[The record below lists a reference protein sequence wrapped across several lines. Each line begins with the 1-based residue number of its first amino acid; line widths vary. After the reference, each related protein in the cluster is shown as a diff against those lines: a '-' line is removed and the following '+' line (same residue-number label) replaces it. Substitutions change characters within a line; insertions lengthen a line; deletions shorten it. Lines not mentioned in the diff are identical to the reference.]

1 MANNH
6 GMRASDQDR
15 DAVVA
20 VLRDA
25 FTAGRITLEEFDE
38 RTSSAYASKTWG
50 ELRALTAD
58 LPVKPHLGADLPSRP
73 ASASTLPP
81 APQLDIVRVLPPG
94 RRRRGAGPLVPV
106 AGLLLF
112 IGIGTGSPAAVGIAF
127 MLFLLVLA
135 LEFAGG
141 WHDGGKRDVR

>member
-25 FTAGRITLEEFDE
+25 FTAGRITLDEFEE

-50 ELRALTAD
+50 ELRALTTD
-58 LPVKPHLGADLPSRP
+58 LPVKPDLGADLPRRP
-73 ASASTLPP
+73 ASAATLPA
-81 APQLDIVRVLPPG
+81 APRLDTARLMPPSRGRPRATRLLPVVG
-94 RRRRGAGPLVPV
+94 M
-106 AGLLLF
+106 LLF
-112 IGIGTGSPAAVGIAF
+112 IGIGSRSPAAVGTAF
-127 MLFLLVLA
+127 VLILVVLVV
-135 LEFAGG
+135 EFARG
-141 WHDGGKRDVR
+141 WRDGGNRGPR

>member
-50 ELRALTAD
+50 QLRALTAD
-58 LPVKPHLGADLPSRP
+58 LPVKPDLGADLPRRP
-73 ASASTLPP
+73 ASAATLPP
-81 APQLDIVRVLPPG
+81 APQMDSVRVMPAS
-94 RRRRGAGPLVPV
+94 RRRRGNGPLLPAAVM
-106 AGLLLF
+106 LLLL
-112 IGIGTGSPAAVGIAF
+112 GMASRSAPAVGIAF
-127 MLFLLVLA
+127 MLFLLVLVR
-135 LEFAGG
+135 EFVRG
-141 WHDGGKRDVR
+141 WRDDKNRGVR